1 MPLASKHGILT
12 WKGGSGTISF
22 AWLLTWFLRIV
33 HIYLKMT
40 KGLECDQG
48 HERKH
53 ARASEKRVISS
64 SSPQQKSACNG
75 CCLTTLIVPCVD
87 SQSLAFW
94 CTRRTQP
101 LMKASREVSYWTR
114 DCFLIQGTL
123 TILVNRNSIQVP
135 AWDFFFSI
143 GILLGLIFKVNAQ
156 MPGKGFF
163 FLSLSCCLTHSLT
176 HSLSLCCQHLLEAAH
191 VK

>member
-156 MPGKGFF
+156 MPGNGFFF
-163 FLSLSCCLTHSLT
+163 FLSHAVSLTHSLT
-176 HSLSLCCQHLLEAAH
+176 LFLCVVSIC
-191 VK
+191 